1 MQHPLGKTRPI
12 WAYERCAHFNPNP
25 QKRVTIGKKNMI
37 RTYKQQATRWAALL
51 VFLLIS
57 AHAFIPAAA
66 QEKGKIGE
74 LVTFGDGSKGVLVQV
89 ERDGQSGWAIALKNE
104 GTFSWASQVGETAT
118 SALNKVLT
126 ERTETKRALNDM
138 LPLLSD
144 TAGYAATQAIRAA
157 AGGNRENYPAAFA
170 VDFDHGWY
178 LPTAGQ
184 MFIVYALEPFIKKA
198 LEDNGGEVIAGPY
211 WTSTPYN
218 ARCAWYLHAQ
228 LGVYED
234 TDGDG
239 YKTKQYFVRAMRHW
253 QASKPA
259 STYTLAF
266 DGNGATEGAMQPQTV
281 NVGEPLT
288 LPKNTFKRSGFE
300 FLGWSMS
307 STATKASYTD
317 EQAGVDLGGGK
328 GEVKTLYAVWKAT
341 AAPASTYTLTFDG
354 NGATEGTMQPQTVNV
369 GESLTLPK
377 NAFKRSGFE
386 FLGWSISKNAS
397 TASYTDGQANV
408 LIESSK
414 GAVKTLYA
422 VWKKGQTST
431 SVESAL
437 LSSAKSLVNPFRD
450 RLTIVHLNAA
460 NRIEVYSILG
470 EKLYDREL
478 QGAERMEIAT
488 SEWESGLYI
497 VRIHAKDGTKV
508 LRVVKR

>member
-1 MQHPLGKTRPI
+1 MQHPIGNTRPI
-12 WAYERCAHFNPNP
+12 WACERCALFNP
-25 QKRVTIGKKNMI
+25 KRVTIGKKNMI
-37 RTYKQQATRWAALL
+37 RTYKQQATKWVALL
-51 VFLLIS
+51 IFLLIS

-74 LVTFGDGSKGVLVQV
+74 LVTFEDGSKGVLVQV
-89 ERDGQSGWAIALKNE
+89 ERDGQSGWAIALKNA
-104 GTFSWASQVGETAT
+104 GTFSWASQVFETET
-118 SALNKVLT
+118 SALNKILT
-126 ERTETKRALNDM
+126 VGTETKRALNDM

-157 AGGNRENYPAAFA
+157 AGGNRESYPAAFA

-184 MFIVYALEPFIKKA
+184 MFIVYSLEPFIKKA

-288 LPKNTFKRSGFE
+288 LPKNAFKRSGFE
-300 FLGWSMS
+300 FLGWSTS
-307 STATKASYTD
+307 STATEASYTD

-341 AAPASTYTLTFDG
+341 AAPASTYTLAFDG
-354 NGATEGTMQPQTVNV
+354 NGATEGAMQSQTVNV
-369 GESLTLPK
+369 GASLTLPK
-377 NAFKRSGFE
+377 NTFKRSGFE
-386 FLGWSISKNAS
+386 FLGWSMSKSAS

-437 LSSAKSLVNPFRD
+437 LSSAQSLVNPFRD

>member
-1 MQHPLGKTRPI
+1 
-12 WAYERCAHFNPNP
+12 
-25 QKRVTIGKKNMI
+25 MI

-51 VFLLIS
+51 IFLLIS

-66 QEKGKIGE
+66 QEKWKIGE
-74 LVTFGDGSKGVLVQV
+74 LVTFEDGSKGVLVQV
-89 ERDGQSGWAIALKNE
+89 ERDGQSGWAIALKNA
-104 GTFSWASQVGETAT
+104 GTFSWASQPVEIGT
-118 SALNKVLT
+118 SALNKILT
-126 ERTETKRALNDM
+126 ERSETKRALNDM

-157 AGGNRENYPAAFA
+157 AGGNSENYPAAFA

-184 MFIVYALEPFIKKA
+184 MFIVYSLEPFIKKA
-198 LEDNGGEVIAGPY
+198 LEDNGGEVIAGSY

-218 ARCAWYLHAQ
+218 ARCAWYLDAQ
-228 LGVYED
+228 LGIYED
-234 TDGDG
+234 PNGDG

-259 STYTLAF
+259 STYTLTF

-281 NVGEPLT
+281 NVGASLT

-300 FLGWSMS
+300 FLGWSM
-307 STATKASYTD
+307 
-317 EQAGVDLGGGK
+317 
-328 GEVKTLYAVWKAT
+328 
-341 AAPASTYTLTFDG
+341 
-354 NGATEGTMQPQTVNV
+354 
-369 GESLTLPK
+369 
-377 NAFKRSGFE
+377 
-386 FLGWSISKNAS
+386 SKNAS

-437 LSSAKSLVNPFRD
+437 LSSAQSLVNPFRD

-478 QGAERMEIAT
+478 QGADRMEIAT

-497 VRIHAKDGTKV
+497 VRIHAGDGTKV

>member
-1 MQHPLGKTRPI
+1 
-12 WAYERCAHFNPNP
+12 
-25 QKRVTIGKKNMI
+25 MI
-37 RTYKQQATRWAALL
+37 RTYKQQATKWVALL
-51 VFLLIS
+51 IFLLIS

-74 LVTFGDGSKGVLVQV
+74 LVTFEDGSKGVLIQV
-89 ERDGQSGWAIALKNE
+89 ERDGQSGWAIALRNA
-104 GTFSWASQVGETAT
+104 GTFSWASQATETAT
-118 SALNKVLT
+118 NALNKILT
-126 ERTETKRALNDM
+126 ERSESKRALNDM
-138 LPLLSD
+138 LPLLRD

-157 AGGNRENYPAAFA
+157 AGGNRESYPAAFA

-184 MFIVYALEPFIKKA
+184 MFIVYSLEPFIKKA
-198 LEDNGGEVIAGPY
+198 LEDNGGEVIAGSY

-218 ARCAWYLHAQ
+218 ARCAWYLDAQ
-228 LGVYED
+228 LGIYED
-234 TDGDG
+234 PNGDG

-281 NVGEPLT
+281 NVGESLT

-307 STATKASYTD
+307 STATEASYTD
-317 EQAGVDLGGGK
+317 GQAGVDLGGGK
-328 GEVKTLYAVWKAT
+328 GE
-341 AAPASTYTLTFDG
+341 
-354 NGATEGTMQPQTVNV
+354 
-369 GESLTLPK
+369 
-377 NAFKRSGFE
+377 
-386 FLGWSISKNAS
+386 
-397 TASYTDGQANV
+397 
-408 LIESSK
+408 
-414 GAVKTLYA
+414 VKTLYA

>member
-1 MQHPLGKTRPI
+1 
-12 WAYERCAHFNPNP
+12 
-25 QKRVTIGKKNMI
+25 MI
-37 RTYKQQATRWAALL
+37 RTYKQQATKWVALL
-51 VFLLIS
+51 IFLLIS

-74 LVTFGDGSKGVLVQV
+74 LVTFEDGSKGVLIQV
-89 ERDGQSGWAIALKNE
+89 ERDGQSGWAIALRNA
-104 GTFSWASQVGETAT
+104 GTFSWASQATETAT
-118 SALNKVLT
+118 NALNKILT
-126 ERTETKRALNDM
+126 ERSESKRALNDM
-138 LPLLSD
+138 LPLLRD

-157 AGGNRENYPAAFA
+157 AGGNRESYPAAFA

-184 MFIVYALEPFIKKA
+184 MFIVYSLEPFIKKA
-198 LEDNGGEVIAGPY
+198 LEDNGGEVIAGSY

-218 ARCAWYLHAQ
+218 ARCAWYLDAQ
-228 LGVYED
+228 LGIYED
-234 TDGDG
+234 PNGDG

-281 NVGEPLT
+281 NVGE
-288 LPKNTFKRSGFE
+288 
-300 FLGWSMS
+300 
-307 STATKASYTD
+307 
-317 EQAGVDLGGGK
+317 
-328 GEVKTLYAVWKAT
+328 
-341 AAPASTYTLTFDG
+341 
-354 NGATEGTMQPQTVNV
+354 
-369 GESLTLPK
+369 SLTLPK

-386 FLGWSISKNAS
+386 FLGWSMSKNAS

>member
-1 MQHPLGKTRPI
+1 
-12 WAYERCAHFNPNP
+12 
-25 QKRVTIGKKNMI
+25 MI

-89 ERDGQSGWAIALKNE
+89 ERDGQSGWAIALKNA
-104 GTFSWASQVGETAT
+104 GTFSWASLVTETET
-118 SALNKVLT
+118 SALNKILT

-157 AGGNRENYPAAFA
+157 AGGNRESYPAAFA

-184 MFIVYALEPFIKKA
+184 MFIVYSLEPFIKKA

-307 STATKASYTD
+307 KS
-317 EQAGVDLGGGK
+317 
-328 GEVKTLYAVWKAT
+328 
-341 AAPASTYTLTFDG
+341 
-354 NGATEGTMQPQTVNV
+354 
-369 GESLTLPK
+369 
-377 NAFKRSGFE
+377 
-386 FLGWSISKNAS
+386 AS

-437 LSSAKSLVNPFRD
+437 LSSAQSLVNPFRD

-478 QGAERMEIAT
+478 QGTERMEIAT

>member
-1 MQHPLGKTRPI
+1 
-12 WAYERCAHFNPNP
+12 
-25 QKRVTIGKKNMI
+25 MI
-37 RTYKQQATRWAALL
+37 RTYKQQATKWVALL
-51 VFLLIS
+51 IFLLIS

-74 LVTFGDGSKGVLVQV
+74 LVTFEDGSKGVLIQV
-89 ERDGQSGWAIALKNE
+89 ERDGQSGWAIALRNA
-104 GTFSWASQVGETAT
+104 GTFSWASQATETAT
-118 SALNKVLT
+118 NALNKILT
-126 ERTETKRALNDM
+126 ERSESKRALNDM
-138 LPLLSD
+138 LPLLRD

-157 AGGNRENYPAAFA
+157 AGGNRESYPAAFA

-184 MFIVYALEPFIKKA
+184 MFIVYSLEPFIKKA
-198 LEDNGGEVIAGPY
+198 LEDNGGEVIAGSY

-218 ARCAWYLHAQ
+218 ARCAWYLDAQ
-228 LGVYED
+228 LGIYED
-234 TDGDG
+234 PNGDG

-300 FLGWSMS
+300 FLGWSM
-307 STATKASYTD
+307 
-317 EQAGVDLGGGK
+317 
-328 GEVKTLYAVWKAT
+328 
-341 AAPASTYTLTFDG
+341 
-354 NGATEGTMQPQTVNV
+354 
-369 GESLTLPK
+369 
-377 NAFKRSGFE
+377 
-386 FLGWSISKNAS
+386 SKNAS

>member
-1 MQHPLGKTRPI
+1 
-12 WAYERCAHFNPNP
+12 
-25 QKRVTIGKKNMI
+25 MI

-89 ERDGQSGWAIALKNE
+89 ERDGQSGWAIALKNA
-104 GTFSWASQVGETAT
+104 GTFSWASLVTETET
-118 SALNKVLT
+118 SALNKILT

-157 AGGNRENYPAAFA
+157 AGGNSENYPAAFA

-184 MFIVYALEPFIKKA
+184 MFIVYSLEPFIKKA
-198 LEDNGGEVIAGPY
+198 LEDNGGEVIAGSY

-218 ARCAWYLHAQ
+218 ARCAWYLDAQ
-228 LGVYED
+228 LGIYED
-234 TDGDG
+234 PNGDG

-281 NVGEPLT
+281 NVGESLT

-300 FLGWSMS
+300 FLGWSM
-307 STATKASYTD
+307 
-317 EQAGVDLGGGK
+317 
-328 GEVKTLYAVWKAT
+328 
-341 AAPASTYTLTFDG
+341 
-354 NGATEGTMQPQTVNV
+354 
-369 GESLTLPK
+369 
-377 NAFKRSGFE
+377 
-386 FLGWSISKNAS
+386 SKNAS

-437 LSSAKSLVNPFRD
+437 LSSAQSLVNPFRD
-450 RLTIVHLNAA
+450 WLTIVHLNAA

-497 VRIHAKDGTKV
+497 VRIHAGDGTKV

>member
-1 MQHPLGKTRPI
+1 
-12 WAYERCAHFNPNP
+12 
-25 QKRVTIGKKNMI
+25 MI

-89 ERDGQSGWAIALKNE
+89 ERDGQSGWAIALKNA
-104 GTFSWASQVGETAT
+104 GTFSWASLVTETET
-118 SALNKVLT
+118 SALNKILT

-157 AGGNRENYPAAFA
+157 AGGNRESYPAAFA

-184 MFIVYALEPFIKKA
+184 MFIVYSLEPFIKKA

-307 STATKASYTD
+307 
-317 EQAGVDLGGGK
+317 
-328 GEVKTLYAVWKAT
+328 
-341 AAPASTYTLTFDG
+341 
-354 NGATEGTMQPQTVNV
+354 
-369 GESLTLPK
+369 
-377 NAFKRSGFE
+377 
-386 FLGWSISKNAS
+386 KNAS

-437 LSSAKSLVNPFRD
+437 LSSAQSLVNPFRD

-478 QGAERMEIAT
+478 QGTERMEIAT

>member
-1 MQHPLGKTRPI
+1 
-12 WAYERCAHFNPNP
+12 
-25 QKRVTIGKKNMI
+25 
-37 RTYKQQATRWAALL
+37 
-51 VFLLIS
+51 
-57 AHAFIPAAA
+57 
-66 QEKGKIGE
+66 
-74 LVTFGDGSKGVLVQV
+74 
-89 ERDGQSGWAIALKNE
+89 
-104 GTFSWASQVGETAT
+104 
-118 SALNKVLT
+118 
-126 ERTETKRALNDM
+126 
-138 LPLLSD
+138 
-144 TAGYAATQAIRAA
+144 
-157 AGGNRENYPAAFA
+157 
-170 VDFDHGWY
+170 
-178 LPTAGQ
+178 
-184 MFIVYALEPFIKKA
+184 MFIVYSLEPFIKKA

-281 NVGEPLT
+281 NVGESLT

-307 STATKASYTD
+307 KS
-317 EQAGVDLGGGK
+317 
-328 GEVKTLYAVWKAT
+328 
-341 AAPASTYTLTFDG
+341 
-354 NGATEGTMQPQTVNV
+354 
-369 GESLTLPK
+369 
-377 NAFKRSGFE
+377 
-386 FLGWSISKNAS
+386 AS

-437 LSSAKSLVNPFRD
+437 LSSAQSLVNPFRD
-450 RLTIVHLNAA
+450 WLTIVHLNAA

>member
-1 MQHPLGKTRPI
+1 
-12 WAYERCAHFNPNP
+12 
-25 QKRVTIGKKNMI
+25 MI

-74 LVTFGDGSKGVLVQV
+74 LVTFEDGSKGVLVQV
-89 ERDGQSGWAIALKNE
+89 ERDGQSGWAIALKNA
-104 GTFSWASQVGETAT
+104 GTFSWASQAFETET

-126 ERTETKRALNDM
+126 ERTESKRALNDM

-184 MFIVYALEPFIKKA
+184 MFIVYSLEPFIKKA

-218 ARCAWYLHAQ
+218 ARCAWYLDAQ
-228 LGVYED
+228 LGIYED
-234 TDGDG
+234 PDGDG

-281 NVGEPLT
+281 NVG
-288 LPKNTFKRSGFE
+288 
-300 FLGWSMS
+300 
-307 STATKASYTD
+307 A
-317 EQAGVDLGGGK
+317 
-328 GEVKTLYAVWKAT
+328 
-341 AAPASTYTLTFDG
+341 
-354 NGATEGTMQPQTVNV
+354 
-369 GESLTLPK
+369 SLTLPK

-386 FLGWSISKNAS
+386 FLGWSMSKNAS

>member
-1 MQHPLGKTRPI
+1 
-12 WAYERCAHFNPNP
+12 
-25 QKRVTIGKKNMI
+25 MI
-37 RTYKQQATRWAALL
+37 RTYKQQATKWVALL
-51 VFLLIS
+51 IFLLIS

-74 LVTFGDGSKGVLVQV
+74 LVTFEDGSKGVLIQV
-89 ERDGQSGWAIALKNE
+89 ERDGQSGWAIALRNA
-104 GTFSWASQVGETAT
+104 GTFSWASQATETAT
-118 SALNKVLT
+118 NALNKILT
-126 ERTETKRALNDM
+126 ERSESKRALNDM
-138 LPLLSD
+138 LPLLRD

-157 AGGNRENYPAAFA
+157 AGGNRESYPAAFA

-184 MFIVYALEPFIKKA
+184 MFIVYSLEPFIKKA
-198 LEDNGGEVIAGPY
+198 LEDNGGEVIAGSY

-218 ARCAWYLHAQ
+218 ARCAWYLDAQ
-228 LGVYED
+228 LGIYED
-234 TDGDG
+234 PNGDG

-266 DGNGATEGAMQPQTV
+266 DGNGATEGAMQSQTV
-281 NVGEPLT
+281 NVGASLT
-288 LPKNTFKRSGFE
+288 LPKNAFRRSGFE
-300 FLGWSMS
+300 FLGWSM
-307 STATKASYTD
+307 
-317 EQAGVDLGGGK
+317 
-328 GEVKTLYAVWKAT
+328 
-341 AAPASTYTLTFDG
+341 
-354 NGATEGTMQPQTVNV
+354 
-369 GESLTLPK
+369 
-377 NAFKRSGFE
+377 
-386 FLGWSISKNAS
+386 SKNAS

>member
-1 MQHPLGKTRPI
+1 
-12 WAYERCAHFNPNP
+12 
-25 QKRVTIGKKNMI
+25 MI
-37 RTYKQQATRWAALL
+37 RTYKQQATKWVALL
-51 VFLLIS
+51 IFLLIS

-89 ERDGQSGWAIALKNE
+89 ERDGQSGWAIALKNA
-104 GTFSWASQVGETAT
+104 GTFSWASLVTETET
-118 SALNKVLT
+118 SALNKILT

-157 AGGNRENYPAAFA
+157 AGGNSENYPAAFA

-184 MFIVYALEPFIKKA
+184 MFIVYSLEPFIKKA
-198 LEDNGGEVIAGPY
+198 LEDNGGEVIAGSY

-218 ARCAWYLHAQ
+218 ARCAWYLDAQ
-228 LGVYED
+228 LGIYED
-234 TDGDG
+234 PNGDG

-281 NVGEPLT
+281 NVGE
-288 LPKNTFKRSGFE
+288 
-300 FLGWSMS
+300 
-307 STATKASYTD
+307 
-317 EQAGVDLGGGK
+317 
-328 GEVKTLYAVWKAT
+328 
-341 AAPASTYTLTFDG
+341 
-354 NGATEGTMQPQTVNV
+354 
-369 GESLTLPK
+369 SLTLPK

-386 FLGWSISKNAS
+386 FLGWSMSKNAS

>member
-1 MQHPLGKTRPI
+1 MT
-12 WAYERCAHFNPNP
+12 
-25 QKRVTIGKKNMI
+25 
-37 RTYKQQATRWAALL
+37 RTYKQQATKWVALL
-51 VFLLIS
+51 IFLLIS

-74 LVTFGDGSKGVLVQV
+74 LVTFEDGSKGVLVQV
-89 ERDGQSGWAIALKNE
+89 ERDGQSGWAIALKNA
-104 GTFSWASQVGETAT
+104 GTFSWASQAVEIGT
-118 SALNKVLT
+118 SALNKILT
-126 ERTETKRALNDM
+126 ERSESKRALNDM

-184 MFIVYALEPFIKKA
+184 MFIVYSLEPFIKKA

-218 ARCAWYLHAQ
+218 ARCAWYLDAQ

-234 TDGDG
+234 PNGDG

-259 STYTLAF
+259 STYTLTF
-266 DGNGATEGAMQPQTV
+266 DGNGATEGA
-281 NVGEPLT
+281 
-288 LPKNTFKRSGFE
+288 
-300 FLGWSMS
+300 
-307 STATKASYTD
+307 
-317 EQAGVDLGGGK
+317 
-328 GEVKTLYAVWKAT
+328 
-341 AAPASTYTLTFDG
+341 
-354 NGATEGTMQPQTVNV
+354 MQPQTVNV

-386 FLGWSISKNAS
+386 FLGWSMSKNAS

>member
-1 MQHPLGKTRPI
+1 
-12 WAYERCAHFNPNP
+12 
-25 QKRVTIGKKNMI
+25 MI

-51 VFLLIS
+51 VFLLIN

-74 LVTFGDGSKGVLVQV
+74 LVTFEDGSKGVLVQV

-104 GTFSWASQVGETAT
+104 GTFSWASQVFETET
-118 SALNKVLT
+118 SALNKILT

-157 AGGNRENYPAAFA
+157 AGGNSENYPAAFA

-184 MFIVYALEPFIKKA
+184 MFIVYSLEPFIKKA

-218 ARCAWYLHAQ
+218 ARCAWYLDAQ

-234 TDGDG
+234 PDGDG

-281 NVGEPLT
+281 NVGESLT
-288 LPKNTFKRSGFE
+288 LPKNAFRRSGFE

-307 STATKASYTD
+307 KS
-317 EQAGVDLGGGK
+317 
-328 GEVKTLYAVWKAT
+328 
-341 AAPASTYTLTFDG
+341 
-354 NGATEGTMQPQTVNV
+354 
-369 GESLTLPK
+369 
-377 NAFKRSGFE
+377 
-386 FLGWSISKNAS
+386 AS

-431 SVESAL
+431 SIESAL
-437 LSSAKSLVNPFRD
+437 LSSAQSLVNPFRD

-478 QGAERMEIAT
+478 QGAERIEIAT